1 MVAIKAFGIPAV
13 VFFIIARLVL
23 IAIQILSAK
32 LIEHW
37 TFAIS
42 ENPNLNQFYL
52 NIYIILGLLEVVI
65 AGFQTLM

>member
-1 MVAIKAFGIPAV
+1 MVAVKAFGIPAV
-13 VFFIIARLVL
+13 LFFMVARVVL

-42 ENPNLNQFYL
+42 EDPNLNQFYL
-52 NIYIILGLLEVVI
+52 NIYIILGILEVVV
-65 AGFQTLM
+65 AGFETLI